1 MSAITTPSASVAD
14 SSPPAQ
20 DYWDRRCCGLP
31 LSAWVKIG
39 VLAILF
45 IALFWTNLRRLWQKT
60 NPFTGEG
67 NWEHAIFIP
76 LLGLYY
82 LYVNSEDLLKRR
94 VQPLSITGWTRNRL
108 VSAGIFIGLGAI
120 CYLILPTLSAS
131 QGMRLQAGGMA
142 LMIWG
147 VLALALNWGIAT
159 TLFGIGLFAYG
170 IHPGKNDYI
179 KDVGMVIT
187 LFGMVLTLT
196 GWDVMKVVWFPIA
209 FLIFALPWPG
219 LVYSWVAMPLQEV
232 AARVSVEVLQLTGV
246 SSYVSGTKIVMTGFG
261 GEQRTLNVAEACAGL
276 KSLMTFLTV
285 GAAMAFLSARPM
297 WQKLILTA
305 SAIPIAIFC
314 NTMRVAGQGLLDYYV
329 SRDIS
334 QGFAHQFSGLI
345 MLIPAFFLLLLVGW
359 ILDRLFIEE
368 VDDKAALVAEAQSS
382 TAATGAVHAQRSGD
396 AGSTATPP
404 RRAPVI
410 IQPPPPAGGS
420 LRPRKPK
427 TQENA

>member
-1 MSAITTPSASVAD
+1 
-14 SSPPAQ
+14 
-20 DYWDRRCCGLP
+20 
-31 LSAWVKIG
+31 
-39 VLAILF
+39 
-45 IALFWTNLRRLWQKT
+45 
-60 NPFTGEG
+60 
-67 NWEHAIFIP
+67 
-76 LLGLYY
+76 
-82 LYVNSEDLLKRR
+82 
-94 VQPLSITGWTRNRL
+94 
-108 VSAGIFIGLGAI
+108 
-120 CYLILPTLSAS
+120 
-131 QGMRLQAGGMA
+131 
-142 LMIWG
+142 
-147 VLALALNWGIAT
+147 
-159 TLFGIGLFAYG
+159 
-170 IHPGKNDYI
+170 
-179 KDVGMVIT
+179 
-187 LFGMVLTLT
+187 
-196 GWDVMKVVWFPIA
+196 
-209 FLIFALPWPG
+209 
-219 LVYSWVAMPLQEV
+219 
-232 AARVSVEVLQLTGV
+232 
-246 SSYVSGTKIVMTGFG
+246 
-261 GEQRTLNVAEACAGL
+261 VAEACAGL

-427 TQENA
+427 TQEN